1 MKNTLTRVLLILLSL
16 VMCFGLFACAD
27 PDDKDDNTDEPA
39 VDDPAQNEPEKVEE
53 ILPDIEPQNFD
64 YTVNVMHWKVGED
77 PKSWCPW
84 NEICP
89 DDGVTGQIGDIVAD
103 DIFDRTGWLKENYG
117 ISLTNTFVDHPKI
130 AQTVTTLLSSGSNE
144 YQVFVDFSYNA
155 QSVMG
160 RNYFLDLAVLPNV
173 DFEKPW
179 WVTESIEEL
188 AIGDFVEMAASDL
201 LVLDKGA
208 TSMIFYNIPM
218 ADALSLDNLYDL
230 VDNGEWTIATMA
242 EYAEMAYA
250 DDGNDQRDQYDTFG
264 FANGD
269 DLVLDLYAAAGMKLI
284 SRNADDEYYYS
295 YGNDEETV
303 EVMTS
308 ILEDVMY
315 QDFFWNSW
323 LTRNE
328 VSDQPSFKKDQSL
341 FSQGMAK
348 SCNSFRDMESAY
360 GILPV
365 PKYDEEQEQY
375 YSRVNNYHDSLIAV
389 FNTVD
394 NPEAIGAALEVMG
407 YYSYYNIYS
416 DFYEVVIQGRG
427 TRDEESRRMLD
438 LIFSNRTY
446 DLGLVYDPNGFSD
459 KVLRFT
465 HTGGTDIA
473 SFMGEWRE
481 RLNTSMDDLNELA
494 STYW

>member
-160 RNYFLDLAVLPNV
+160 RNYFLDLAVLPNI

-264 FANGD
+264 FA
-269 DLVLDLYAAAGMKLI
+269 
-284 SRNADDEYYYS
+284 
-295 YGNDEETV
+295 
-303 EVMTS
+303 
-308 ILEDVMY
+308 
-315 QDFFWNSW
+315 
-323 LTRNE
+323 
-328 VSDQPSFKKDQSL
+328 
-341 FSQGMAK
+341 K
-348 SCNSFRDMESAY
+348 S
-360 GILPV
+360 
-365 PKYDEEQEQY
+365 
-375 YSRVNNYHDSLIAV
+375 
-389 FNTVD
+389 VD
-394 NPEAIGAALEVMG
+394 IP
-407 YYSYYNIYS
+407 
-416 DFYEVVIQGRG
+416 
-427 TRDEESRRMLD
+427 
-438 LIFSNRTY
+438 
-446 DLGLVYDPNGFSD
+446 
-459 KVLRFT
+459 
-465 HTGGTDIA
+465 
-473 SFMGEWRE
+473 W
-481 RLNTSMDDLNELA
+481 
-494 STYW
+494 